1 MRRLICCLASCVLV
15 ATACSHDRTY
25 PSRTVTWSGDVPAGD
40 TVKVRNVDGSIAVV
54 PATTNQLSMS
64 ALIMNAS
71 PTSVQVKPEVDGN
84 VVTFCTLT
92 GSATSGSC
100 DNNGKGKARVF
111 SPWSFFSRR
120 HPLTVVYTLH
130 VPTGVT
136 VDLETVKGRIAAQD
150 VGGNVKAE
158 TVTGD
163 VVISTTSGTVN
174 AETVNG
180 SIIVSMAAVPDS
192 GSVHLETVNGS
203 ITSVLPANIGGTLN
217 LENVNGKIT
226 ANYPHPAADSSD
238 AHHLLVKL
246 SPSSRKVHLETVNGS
261 VNVTQYSKPASVSL
275 IQ

>member
-1 MRRLICCLASCVLV
+1 MRRLICGLVSCLVL
-15 ATACSHDRTY
+15 AACGHGRTY
-25 PSRTVTWSGDVPAGD
+25 PPRTVTWSGDLPAGD

-54 PATTNQLSMS
+54 PSTTNQLSMS
-64 ALIMNAS
+64 ATIVNAS
-71 PTSVQVKPEVDGN
+71 PSAVQVKHEMKGN
-84 VVTFCTLT
+84 VLTICTLT
-92 GSATSGSC
+92 GSGTSGPC
-100 DNNGKGKARVF
+100 EGKGDRNVRVF

-120 HPLTVVYTLH
+120 HPLTVVYSLR
-130 VPTGVT
+130 VPSGVV

-150 VGGNVKAE
+150 IGGNVRAE
-158 TVTGD
+158 TVNGD
-163 VVISTTSGTVN
+163 VVVSTTSGTVN

-180 SIIVSMAAVPDS
+180 SIVVSMASVPDS
-192 GSVHLETVNGS
+192 GNVHLETVNGS
-203 ITSVLPANIGGTLN
+203 ITSILPEGIGGTLN

-275 IQ
+275 VQ